1 MRAKKNKKN
10 LSPNLPI
17 FITAKKIVLC
27 NPASSAP
34 LVVNHC
40 LRLLPGERI
49 SRDIR
54 PHPQDDLKKRATNK
68 QEKKR
73 RENSGERGKRGR
85 REREKFRKRKPFI
98 AVVSTLWGERRRNRP
113 LIH

>member
-1 MRAKKNKKN
+1 MLKKGNASKKEKYI
-10 LSPNLPI
+10 SPNLPI

-54 PHPQDDLKKRATNK
+54 PHPRDDVKKRATNK
-68 QEKKR
+68 QEKKI
-73 RENSGERGKRGR
+73 ENSGEEGEEKK

-98 AVVSTLWGERRRNRP
+98 AVVSTP
-113 LIH
+113 

>member
-68 QEKKR
+68 QEKK
-73 RENSGERGKRGR
+73 GERTLGKREKR
-85 REREKFRKRKPFI
+85 KKRERERN
-98 AVVSTLWGERRRNRP
+98 SERENH
-113 LIH
+113 LLQ

>member
-1 MRAKKNKKN
+1 MQAKKNKKI
-10 LSPNLPI
+10 SPNLPI

-54 PHPQDDLKKRATNK
+54 PHPQDDVKKK
-68 QEKKR
+68 SYE
-73 RENSGERGKRGR
+73 
-85 REREKFRKRKPFI
+85 
-98 AVVSTLWGERRRNRP
+98 
-113 LIH
+113 